1 MNTVKMTIVFKATYR
16 FNAILIKITM
26 EFFTELEKNNS
37 KMHMETQKTLNG
49 KNNFE
54 KEQRLEVP
62 CSLISNC
69 STKLQ

>member
-16 FNAILIKITM
+16 FSAILIKITM
-26 EFFTELEKNNS
+26 EFFTELEENNS
-37 KMHMETQKTLNG
+37 KMHMETQKTLNS

-62 CSLISNC
+62 CSLISNYT
-69 STKLQ
+69 TKLQ